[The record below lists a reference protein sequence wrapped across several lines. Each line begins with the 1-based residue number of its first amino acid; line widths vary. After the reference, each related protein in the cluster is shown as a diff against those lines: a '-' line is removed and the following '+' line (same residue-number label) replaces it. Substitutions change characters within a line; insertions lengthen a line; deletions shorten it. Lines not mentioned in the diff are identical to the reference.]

1 MTITSISNRLKQ
13 VLSAKQTGILIILSG
28 VIGRLIQILY
38 FFNIRVDASY
48 QTIAT
53 KNFVGGHGVTV
64 DFVLPSDLST
74 IIYEPLIKW
83 PPGFTLLLS
92 PFYLLSGGNYI
103 IAGILLHSICAVAL
117 IFFTRAFLRL
127 FDLPLF
133 FINIHTLVVSFFIYS
148 FYFIISSDAIATSF
162 FVAGLYYIFSLVKTE
177 RRSTQKIILASFCF
191 LVCGLTKYLLI
202 PVVFVIPSFLITKG
216 FFTSNKAIKKAGFIL
231 FSILFVGLG
240 VLLLYQKFTSGSAAY
255 ISEPERGFF
264 PQNLLDA
271 FPVLPAA
278 FLNPDTLN
286 LLSNTASAHNFIF
299 RLYQLIYLL
308 AITALVI
315 ELISFFKT
323 LSEKISLRKT
333 FFFLFLFISLALI
346 GQLAILSIF
355 IAKGEETP
363 GRLWTYIQEPRYYGL
378 LVVLLQLL
386 LFIFYPVE
394 RQQRIKGLILF
405 LFLMLA
411 IEAVRGIVFD
421 LNRMRLFT
429 KEEYSWKYEDRFQ
442 KYADSIIKNDQKK
455 FSIHNAVVTGS
466 SYVMN
471 NRICLYSHVPVLRNA
486 DIVNRSLAL
495 QAKKPVL
502 LLVAIRK
509 KDLPIFQ
516 SFISSQKEIAGKF
529 DDFYFYTVY
538 VQPH

>member
-1 MTITSISNRLKQ
+1 MTITSIRSRLLQ

-28 VIGRLIQILY
+28 VVGRLIQILY

-53 KNFVGGHGVTV
+53 KNFVGGHGVTI

-74 IIYEPLIKW
+74 IIYEQLTKW

-103 IAGILLHSICAVAL
+103 VAGILLHSICAIAL
-117 IFFTRAFLRL
+117 IFFTRACLRL

-133 FINIHTLVVSFFIYS
+133 VINIHTLIVSFFIYS

-162 FVAGLYYIFSLVKTE
+162 FVAGLYYILSLVKTE
-177 RRSTQKIILASFCF
+177 RHSTKKIILASFCF

-202 PVVFVIPSFLITKG
+202 PVVFVIPTLLLVKG
-216 FFTSNKAIKKAGFIL
+216 FFASDKAIKRAGFIS
-231 FSILFVGLG
+231 FSILFAG
-240 VLLLYQKFTSGSAAY
+240 VSILLLYQKYTSGSVAY
-255 ISEPERGFF
+255 ISQPERGFF

-271 FPVLPAA
+271 YPLFPAA
-278 FLNPDTLN
+278 FLNPDTLS
-286 LLSNTASAHNFIF
+286 LLLNRPSAHNFIF

-308 AITALVI
+308 AITASVVGLV
-315 ELISFFKT
+315 SFFKT
-323 LSEKISLRKT
+323 LSKKISLRKT
-333 FFFLFLFISLALI
+333 FFFLSLFVSFVLI
-346 GQLAILSIF
+346 AQIAILSIF

-378 LVVLLQLL
+378 LVVLMQLL
-386 LFIFYPVE
+386 LFVFYPAG
-394 RQQRIKGLILF
+394 RNKFLFRLLF
-405 LFLMLA
+405 LLLV
-411 IEAVRGIVFD
+411 IETTRGIIFD
-421 LNRMRLFT
+421 VNRIRSFT

-442 KYADSIIKNDQKK
+442 KYADSIIRAAQKT
-455 FSIHNAVVTGS
+455 FSTGKVIITGS
-466 SYVMN
+466 SYIMN
-471 NRICLYSHVPVLRNA
+471 NRICLYSHAPVLSNA
-486 DIVNRSLAL
+486 KAINELSATQTKNPV
-495 QAKKPVL
+495 VL
-502 LLVAIRK
+502 LAVIRK
-509 KDLPIFQ
+509 KDFPNFQ
-516 SFISSQKEIAGKF
+516 LFLSKQKQIAGKF

>member
-1 MTITSISNRLKQ
+1 MNITSISNRLKQ

-28 VIGRLIQILY
+28 VIGRLIQIVY

-53 KNFVGGHGVTV
+53 KNFVAGHGISI
-64 DFVLPSDLST
+64 DSVLPSDLST

-92 PFYLLSGGNYI
+92 PFYLLSNGNYI
-103 IAGILLHSICAVAL
+103 VAGILLHSICAVAL

-133 FINIHTLVVSFFIYS
+133 VINIHTLVVSFFIYS

-177 RRSTQKIILASFCF
+177 RLSTQKIILASFCF

-202 PVVFVIPSFLITKG
+202 PIIFVIPIFLLVKG
-216 FFTSNKAIKKAGFIL
+216 FFTINKAIKRSGLIS
-231 FSILFVGLG
+231 FSILFAG
-240 VLLLYQKFTSGSAAY
+240 VSILSLYQKYVSGSAAY
-255 ISEPERGFF
+255 VSQSEHGFF
-264 PQNLLDA
+264 PQNLLDTY
-271 FPVLPAA
+271 PVFPAA
-278 FLNPDTLN
+278 FLSPETLN
-286 LLSNTASAHNFIF
+286 LISNRPSAHNFIF

-308 AITALVI
+308 VI
-315 ELISFFKT
+315 AASVAGLINFFKT
-323 LSEKISLRKT
+323 LSKRISLQKT
-333 FFFLFLFISLALI
+333 FLFLFLFVSLVLV

-363 GRLWTYIQEPRYYGL
+363 GRLWIYVQEPRYYGL

-386 LFIFYPVE
+386 LFVFYPVE
-394 RQQRIKGLILF
+394 RVQRIKGLILF
-405 LFLMLA
+405 LFLLLA
-411 IEAVRGIVFD
+411 IETTRGIVFD
-421 LNRMRLFT
+421 LNRIRLFT

-442 KYADSIIKNDQKK
+442 KYADSIIKNAQQKR
-455 FSIHNAVVTGS
+455 SIHNAVITGS

-471 NRICLYSHVPVLRNA
+471 NRICLYSHVPVLPNA
-486 DIVNRSLAL
+486 EIVNQPLLL
-495 QAKKPVL
+495 QTQKPVL
-502 LLVAIRK
+502 LLVVIRK
-509 KDLPIFQ
+509 KKIPIFQ
-516 SFISSQKEIAGKF
+516 SFVSSQKEIAGKF